1 MREEAQKQ
9 PRKKIDPVSTTIIGA
24 TIVAM
29 AFMVISA
36 IPGASLFGED
46 RRQLYADDIVVL
58 DTSTLIND
66 AGEIQTEEDLSA
78 KEVRKRIEEVA
89 REQAENGKIVIRNE
103 YIWDA
108 PEENIIP
115 IRF

>member
-1 MREEAQKQ
+1 MSETQQETK
-9 PRKKIDPVSTTIIGA
+9 RKFDPVSLGIIGV
-24 TIVAM
+24 TIVAVV
-29 AFMVISA
+29 FMVLQSSA
-36 IPGASLFGED
+36 GGSLFGDD

-66 AGEIQTEEDLSA
+66 AGQIETDEDLSA
-78 KEVRKRIEEVA
+78 KEIRQRIEKIA
-89 REQAENGKIVIRNE
+89 REQAEKGKIVIRNE

-115 IRF
+115 VRF